1 MLRDYTED
9 FFQATNSTWA
19 SWMSLLFLVL
29 REDVN
34 KGLQTTDKTPIPSSN
49 DLQMVCP
56 LKYPGVEAI
65 GHAGKEN
72 NHIQVLS
79 QGMKSMSELLPEI
92 KGFRGVNILKRGP

>member
-1 MLRDYTED
+1 
-9 FFQATNSTWA
+9 
-19 SWMSLLFLVL
+19 
-29 REDVN
+29 
-34 KGLQTTDKTPIPSSN
+34 
-49 DLQMVCP
+49 MVCP

-92 KGFRGVNILKRGP
+92 KGFQGVNILKRGP